1 MWLIQVADPQPA
13 ARRICSHSG
22 HLLPRAA
29 LLQSCTQG
37 CHQMY
42 AFSCNFS
49 CKQETAA
56 VSHHLSFS
64 QHAHSQRQGN
74 AQKGVGVPTTPT
86 THSLLL
92 GCCKGLSKEGM
103 LSALLT
109 ASCRAGCRL
118 KTLHLVS
125 SGKTRLR

>member
-1 MWLIQVADPQPA
+1 MWLIQVADRQPA

-109 ASCRAGCRL
+109 QLPAGQAAD
-118 KTLHLVS
+118 
-125 SGKTRLR
+125 